1 MIRLYNNK
9 EAFIEQII
17 KEERN
22 EDILYGEINTPLSFV
37 ETILSI
43 IPETMFSNQKLK
55 WLDPACGCG
64 NFMIILYFKLM
75 KGLEYSIINI
85 EERKDH
91 ILKNMIYMVEIQKKN
106 ADLLRRIFGTTANI
120 ICCDFLNYG
129 VEYSYNITIDI
140 IIGNPPFNLGNK
152 LKVPSSINNK
162 KNDGTTIWPDFVR
175 KSVQLIKEDTGK
187 LCFFIPS
194 LWLKPDKQQMYNFI
208 LNYKVEYLNCYSNT
222 QSNKLFKGKAQT
234 PCCFFLLTKI
244 QSNNNNNNNI
254 ITIYDANVERYIYYK
269 INLIEKKPIPLFGQ
283 EVCKK
288 LQQKNYKTLKVI
300 KTNMPNTIIKKEISE
315 EFKYENIRTCVL
327 TGVNKLTPS
336 LVIDYSNKKLLYSDI
351 PKIIISHKMHGF
363 PYLDAKGKYG
373 VSNRDNF
380 IIIKE
385 EMKDLLKLQKFLS
398 TKTALYIFEAT
409 RYRMKFLEKYAFDLI
424 PDITQL
430 DDFPEEINDASIAE
444 YFGFD
449 ETDKKN
455 IQKLY
460 KKNYNFFNYNN

>member
-9 EAFIEQII
+9 ETFIEKII
-17 KEERN
+17 KEERS

-43 IPETMFSNQKLK
+43 IPETMFSNPELR

-85 EERKDH
+85 EERKEH
-91 ILKNMIYMVEIQKKN
+91 IIKNMIYMIEIQEKN
-106 ADLLRRIFGTTANI
+106 VIVLTRIFGTNANI
-120 ICCDFLNYG
+120 ICGDFLNYG
-129 VEYSYNITIDI
+129 VGYSYNITVDV

-162 KNDGTTIWPDFVR
+162 KNDGTTIWPEFVR
-175 KSVQLIKEDTGK
+175 KSVELIKEETGK

-194 LWLKPDKQQMYNFI
+194 IWLKPDKKQMYNFI
-208 LNYKVEYLNCYSNT
+208 LNYKIEYLNCYSNT
-222 QSNKLFKGKAQT
+222 ESNKIFKGKTQT

-244 QSNNNNNNNI
+244 QTNNI
-254 ITIYDANVERYIYYK
+254 ISIYDANVEKYISYN
-269 INLIEKKPIPLFGQ
+269 INLIENKPIPLFGQ

-288 LQQKNYKTLKVI
+288 LQQKNYKMLKVI
-300 KTNMPNTIIKKEISE
+300 KTNTPNISKLSNIIIKKERSE
-315 EFKYENIRTCVL
+315 EFQYENVHTCIL
-327 TGVNKLTPS
+327 SGVNKLTPI
-336 LVIDYSNKKLLYSDI
+336 LVIDYSNKELLYSKT
-351 PKIIISHKMHGF
+351 PKVILAHKMYGL
-363 PYLDAKGKYG
+363 PYLDAEGKYG
-373 VSNRDNF
+373 ISNRDNF

-385 EMKDLLKLQKFLS
+385 NIDDLLKVQQFLS

-409 RYRMKFLEKYAFDLI
+409 RYRMKFLEKCAFDLI

-430 DDFPEEINDASIAE
+430 DDFPEEINDDSIAE
-444 YFGFD
+444 YFGLD

-455 IQKLY
+455 IQNLH
-460 KKNYNFFNYNN
+460 KKKYNFFC

>member
-1 MIRLYNNK
+1 MIRLYNNSQ

-17 KEERN
+17 KEERS
-22 EDILYGEINTPLSFV
+22 EDILYGEINTPLNFV

-43 IPETMFSNQKLK
+43 IPENMFSNPELK

-75 KGLEYSIINI
+75 RGLEYSIINI

-91 ILKNMIYMVEIQKKN
+91 IIKNMIYMIEIQEKN
-106 ADLLRRIFGTTANI
+106 VDLLRRIFGTNANI
-120 ICCDFLNYG
+120 ICSDFLNYENYA
-129 VEYSYNITIDI
+129 VEYSYNITIDV
-140 IIGNPPFNLGNK
+140 IIGNPPFNFGNK
-152 LKVPSSINNK
+152 LKVPSSSNNK
-162 KNDGTTIWPDFVR
+162 KNDGITIWPDFVR
-175 KSVQLIKEDTGK
+175 KSVQLLKEETGK

-194 LWLKPDKQQMYNFI
+194 LWLKPDKKQMYNFI

-222 QSNKLFKGKAQT
+222 ETNRIFKGKTQT

-244 QSNNNNNNNI
+244 QSKNI
-254 ITIYDANVERYIYYK
+254 LTIYDANMKHYISYNF
-269 INLIEKKPIPLFGQ
+269 NLLDNKPIPLFGQ

-288 LQQKNYKTLKVI
+288 LQQKNYKTIRVI
-300 KTNMPNTIIKKEISE
+300 KTTTPTIIIKKERSE
-315 EFKYENIRTCVL
+315 EFKYSNVRTCVL
-327 TGVNKLTPS
+327 SGVNRLTPL
-336 LVIDYSNKKLLYSDI
+336 LVIDYSNKKLLYSNI
-351 PKIIISHKMHGF
+351 PKIILAHKMYGF
-363 PYLDAKGKYG
+363 PYLDKEGKYG
-373 VSNRDNF
+373 VSNRDSY

-385 EMKDLLKLQKFLS
+385 NINDLLRLQQFLS

-430 DDFPEEINDASIAE
+430 HDFPEEINDDSIAE

-449 ETDKKN
+449 ECDKKN
-455 IQKLY
+455 IEKLHY
-460 KKNYNFFNYNN
+460 KKKYNFF

>member
-1 MIRLYNNK
+1 MIRLYNNSQ
-9 EAFIEQII
+9 EVFIEQII
-17 KEERN
+17 KEERS
-22 EDILYGEINTPLSFV
+22 EDILYGEINTPFSFV

-43 IPETMFSNQKLK
+43 IPENMFSNPELK

-91 ILKNMIYMVEIQKKN
+91 IIKNMIYMIEIQEKN
-106 ADLLRRIFGTTANI
+106 ASLLRIIFGTNANI
-120 ICCDFLNYG
+120 ICADFLNYG
-129 VEYSYNITIDI
+129 VEYSYNITVDV

-152 LKVPSSINNK
+152 LKVPTSINNK
-162 KNDGTTIWPDFVR
+162 KNDGTTIWPEFVR
-175 KSVQLIKEDTGK
+175 KSVQLIKEETGK

-194 LWLKPDKQQMYNFI
+194 IWLKPDKQQMYNFI

-222 QSNKLFKGKAQT
+222 QSNKIFKGKAQT
-234 PCCFFLLTKI
+234 PCCFFLLTKV
-244 QSNNNNNNNI
+244 QSNNI
-254 ITIYDANVERYIYYK
+254 ISIYDANAERYISYK

-300 KTNMPNTIIKKEISE
+300 KTNNPNTIIKTERSE
-315 EFKYENIRTCVL
+315 EFQYENVRTCIL
-327 TGVNKLTPS
+327 SGVNKLTPV
-336 LVIDYSNKKLLYSDI
+336 LQIDYSNKKLLYSNS
-351 PKIIISHKMHGF
+351 PKIILAHKMYGL
-363 PYLDAKGKYG
+363 PYLDAEGKYG
-373 VSNRDNF
+373 VSNRDNY

-385 EMKDLLKLQKFLS
+385 NMNDLLKLQQFLS
-398 TKTALYIFEAT
+398 TKTVLYLFEAT

-430 DDFPEEINDASIAE
+430 HDFPEEINDDSIAE

-455 IQKLY
+455 IQKQH
-460 KKNYNFFNYNN
+460 KKNYIFFNLQ

>member
-1 MIRLYNNK
+1 MIRVYNNNQ

-17 KEERN
+17 KEERS
-22 EDILYGEINTPLSFV
+22 EDILYGEINTPLTFV
-37 ETILSI
+37 ETILAI
-43 IPETMFSNQKLK
+43 IPENMFSNPELK

-91 ILKNMIYMVEIQKKN
+91 IIKNMIYMIEIQEKN
-106 ADLLRRIFGTTANI
+106 VDLLRRIFGTNANI
-120 ICCDFLNYG
+120 ICADFLNYG
-129 VEYSYNITIDI
+129 TEYSYNITIDI

-152 LKVPSSINNK
+152 LKVPSSIHDK
-162 KNDGTTIWPDFVR
+162 KNDGTTIWPEFVR
-175 KSVQLIKEDTGK
+175 KSVKLIKEETGK

-208 LNYKVEYLNCYSNT
+208 LNYKVEYLNCFSNT
-222 QSNKLFKGKAQT
+222 QTNKIFKGKAQT

-244 QSNNNNNNNI
+244 QSNNI
-254 ITIYDANVERYIYYK
+254 ISIYDANAARYISYK
-269 INLIEKKPIPLFGQ
+269 INLIENKPIPLFGQ
-283 EVCKK
+283 EVCNK
-288 LQQKNYKTLKVI
+288 LQQKNYKTLQAI
-300 KTNMPNTIIKKEISE
+300 KINMPNAIIKKERNE
-315 EFKYENIRTCVL
+315 EFKYENVHTCLL

-336 LVIDYSNKKLLYSDI
+336 LVIDYSNKQLLYSNS
-351 PKIIISHKMHGF
+351 PKIILAHKMHGF
-363 PYLDAKGKYG
+363 PYLDAEGKYG
-373 VSNRDNF
+373 ISSRDSY

-385 EMKDLLKLQKFLS
+385 NSNDLLRLQKFLS

-424 PDITQL
+424 PDITL
-430 DDFPEEINDASIAE
+430 LPDFPEEINDDSIAE

-449 ETDKKN
+449 ENDKKN
-455 IQKLY
+455 IQKQH
-460 KKNYNFFNYNN
+460 KKKYYFFN

>member
-1 MIRLYNNK
+1 MIRLYNNSQ
-9 EAFIEQII
+9 EVFIEQII
-17 KEERN
+17 KEERS
-22 EDILYGEINTPLSFV
+22 EDILYGEINTPFSFV

-43 IPETMFSNQKLK
+43 IPENMFSNPELK

-91 ILKNMIYMVEIQKKN
+91 IIKNMIYMIEIQEKN
-106 ADLLRRIFGTTANI
+106 ASLLRIIFGTNANI
-120 ICCDFLNYG
+120 ICGDFLNYG
-129 VEYSYNITIDI
+129 VEYSYNITVDV

-152 LKVPSSINNK
+152 LKVPTSINNK
-162 KNDGTTIWPDFVR
+162 KNDGTTIWPEFVR
-175 KSVQLIKEDTGK
+175 KSVQLIKEETGK

-194 LWLKPDKQQMYNFI
+194 IWLKPDKQQMYNFI

-222 QSNKLFKGKAQT
+222 QSNKIFKGKAQT
-234 PCCFFLLTKI
+234 PCCFFLLTKV
-244 QSNNNNNNNI
+244 QSNNI
-254 ITIYDANVERYIYYK
+254 ISIYDANAERYISYK

-300 KTNMPNTIIKKEISE
+300 KTNNPNTIIKTERSE
-315 EFKYENIRTCVL
+315 EFQYENVRTCIL
-327 TGVNKLTPS
+327 SGVNKLTPV
-336 LVIDYSNKKLLYSDI
+336 LQIDYSNKKLLYSNS
-351 PKIIISHKMHGF
+351 PKIILAHKMYGL
-363 PYLDAKGKYG
+363 PYLDAEGKYG
-373 VSNRDNF
+373 VSNRDNY

-385 EMKDLLKLQKFLS
+385 NMNDLLKLQQFLS
-398 TKTALYIFEAT
+398 TKTVLYLFEAT

-430 DDFPEEINDASIAE
+430 HDFPEEINDDSIAE

-455 IQKLY
+455 IQKQH
-460 KKNYNFFNYNN
+460 KKNYIFFNLQ

>member
-1 MIRLYNNK
+1 MIRLYNSQ
-9 EAFIEQII
+9 EVFIEQII
-17 KEERN
+17 KEERS
-22 EDILYGEINTPLSFV
+22 EDILYGEINTPFSFV

-43 IPETMFSNQKLK
+43 IPENMFSNPELK

-91 ILKNMIYMVEIQKKN
+91 IIKNMIYMIEIQEKN
-106 ADLLRRIFGTTANI
+106 ASLLRIIFGTNANI
-120 ICCDFLNYG
+120 ICADFLNYG
-129 VEYSYNITIDI
+129 VEYSYNITVDV

-152 LKVPSSINNK
+152 LKVPTSINNK
-162 KNDGTTIWPDFVR
+162 KNDGTTIWPEFVR
-175 KSVQLIKEDTGK
+175 KSVQLIKEETGK

-194 LWLKPDKQQMYNFI
+194 IWLKPDKQQMYNFI

-222 QSNKLFKGKAQT
+222 QSNKIFKGKAQT
-234 PCCFFLLTKI
+234 PCCFFLLTKV
-244 QSNNNNNNNI
+244 QSNNI
-254 ITIYDANVERYIYYK
+254 ISIYDANAERYISYK
-269 INLIEKKPIPLFGQ
+269 INLIENKPIPLFGQ
-283 EVCKK
+283 EVCNK

-300 KTNMPNTIIKKEISE
+300 KTNNPNTIIKTERSE
-315 EFKYENIRTCVL
+315 EFQYENVRTCIL
-327 TGVNKLTPS
+327 SGVNKLTPV
-336 LVIDYSNKKLLYSDI
+336 LQIDYSNKKLLYSNS
-351 PKIIISHKMHGF
+351 PKIILAHKMYGL
-363 PYLDAKGKYG
+363 PYLDAEGKYG
-373 VSNRDNF
+373 VSNRDNY

-385 EMKDLLKLQKFLS
+385 NINDLLKLQQFLS
-398 TKTALYIFEAT
+398 TKTVLYLFEAT

-430 DDFPEEINDASIAE
+430 HDFPEEINDDSIAE

-455 IQKLY
+455 IQKQH
-460 KKNYNFFNYNN
+460 KKNYIFFNLQ